1 MDADQNQQ
9 QQEQHI
15 ETTAASPSSTP
26 QPPTHSAAS
35 ILDQLQRLSL
45 ELREQHGIA
54 CAILGKDG
62 RVVALADEDA
72 AEEHKEAT
80 EQGGEAGGGGAS
92 SQLSV
97 GSLAG
102 YEHTDIILKINGST
116 IKYLQ
121 ASSGTRTVRF
131 NERALYDKLQAL
143 IVPPSIHQQ

>member
-15 ETTAASPSSTP
+15 ETTAPPPASPSSTP

-62 RVVALADEDA
+62 RVVALAERTRPRSTRRKRAGRRGRGRPRCA
-72 AEEHKEAT
+72 A
-80 EQGGEAGGGGAS
+80 AS
-92 SQLSV
+92 SRV

-102 YEHTDIILKINGST
+102 YEHTDMILKINGS
-116 IKYLQ
+116 
-121 ASSGTRTVRF
+121 
-131 NERALYDKLQAL
+131 
-143 IVPPSIHQQ
+143 IHQIPAGVFGYV